1 MEKLTRVLNEAVVG
15 KYCVKTLSET
25 ILQTIKLLNMETV
38 LGLNLDILQKFQRII
53 TRSHSGVIRSQV

>member
-1 MEKLTRVLNEAVVG
+1 MEKLTRVLNEAVVE

-25 ILQTIKLLNMETV
+25 ILHTIKLLNMETV